1 MRSVALGL
9 RENAGQFWLL
19 VLINAFVGSMVGLER
34 ELLPLIGEQEFG
46 IASKTALLSF
56 IATFGAVKA
65 MANYSAGRL
74 GDAFG
79 RKRVLVVGWLFA
91 LPVPL
96 LIMWAPSWEWIVF
109 ANVLLGI
116 NQGLAWSSTVVMK
129 IDLVGARQ
137 RGLAMGL
144 NEFAGYLAVAVTAF
158 AAGLLAQQYGA
169 RPVPFYLGVACAVAG
184 LVLTLLL
191 VRDTTAHAH
200 LEAGARQPSPLRRN
214 GVFADATWRDPAL
227 ASCSQVGLVNNL
239 NDGVAW
245 GLFPLLFAGSQLP
258 GAQATL
264 LIAIYPAMWGISQ
277 LFTGAASDRYGRR
290 PLIVAGMAVQ
300 AIALAAIALT
310 ASFQSWL
317 AGSVLLGLG
326 TALVYP
332 TLIAAISDVAHPSW
346 RSTAVGVYRF
356 WRDSG
361 YVFGAV
367 LAGVIADRLGIRA
380 AVLVVAGI
388 TLLSAIAA
396 AMRMPETRPH
406 EAAQRP
412 RTRQQSAA

>member
-200 LEAGARQPSPLRRN
+200 LEAGARPPSPLRRN

>member
-1 MRSVALGL
+1 MRNVALGL

-65 MANYSAGRL
+65 IANYSAGRL

-79 RKRVLVVGWLFA
+79 RKHVLVVGWLFA
-91 LPVPL
+91 IPVPL

-144 NEFAGYLAVAVTAF
+144 NEFAGYLAVAAMAF

-169 RPVPFYLGVACAVAG
+169 RPVPFYLGVACAFAG

-191 VRDTTAHAH
+191 VRDTTAHAQ
-200 LEAGARQPSPLRRN
+200 LEAGARPLPPLRRS

-258 GAQATL
+258 RTQATL
-264 LIAIYPAMWGISQ
+264 LIAIYPAMWGVSQ
-277 LFTGAASDRYGRR
+277 LFTGAASDRYGRH

-300 AIALAAIALT
+300 AIALAVIALT

-317 AGSVLLGLG
+317 TGSVLLGLG

-346 RSTAVGVYRF
+346 RSSAVGVYRF

-361 YVFGAV
+361 YVFGAL
-367 LAGVIADRLGIRA
+367 LAGVIADQLGMRA
-380 AVLVVAGI
+380 AVLAVAGI

-396 AMRMPETRPH
+396 AMRMPETKPNRAARGPRP
-406 EAAQRP
+406 
-412 RTRQQSAA
+412 RQQSAA

>member
-65 MANYSAGRL
+65 IANYSAGRL

-79 RKRVLVVGWLFA
+79 RKRVLVLGWLFA
-91 LPVPL
+91 IPVPL

-109 ANVLLGI
+109 ANVLLGV

-129 IDLVGARQ
+129 IDLAGARQ

-144 NEFAGYLAVAVTAF
+144 NEFAGYLAVAATAF
-158 AAGLLAQQYGA
+158 AAGLLAQQFGS
-169 RPVPFYLGVACAVAG
+169 RPVPFYLGVVCAVAG
-184 LVLTLLL
+184 LVLTLFL

-200 LEAGARQPSPLRRN
+200 MEAGMQPLSPQVRS

-245 GLFPLLFAGSQLP
+245 GLFPLLFASGHLP

-264 LIAIYPAMWGISQ
+264 LIAIYPATWGISQ

-290 PLIVAGMAVQ
+290 PLIVAGMALQ
-300 AIALAAIALT
+300 AIALTVIALA
-310 ASFQSWL
+310 ASFRVWL
-317 AGSVLLGLG
+317 TGSVLLGLG

-361 YVFGAV
+361 YVFGAL
-367 LAGVIADRLGIRA
+367 LAGLIADRLGMRA
-380 AVLVVAGI
+380 AILAVAGI
-388 TLLSAIAA
+388 TLLSAVAA
-396 AMRMPETRPH
+396 ALRMPETKSDQDAPRSR
-406 EAAQRP
+406 QR
-412 RTRQQSAA
+412 SAA

>member
-65 MANYSAGRL
+65 IANYSAGRL
-74 GDAFG
+74 ADAFG
-79 RKRVLVVGWLFA
+79 RKRVLVAGWLFA
-91 LPVPL
+91 IPVPL

-169 RPVPFYLGVACAVAG
+169 RPVPFYLGVACALTG

-200 LEAGARQPSPLRRN
+200 LEAGARSLSPLKRN

-258 GAQATL
+258 AAQATL

-300 AIALAAIALT
+300 AMALAVIALT

-317 AGSVLLGLG
+317 TGSVLLGLG

-361 YVFGAV
+361 YVFGAL

-396 AMRMPETRPH
+396 AMRMPETRPNQ
-406 EAAQRP
+406 AAQRP
-412 RTRQQSAA
+412 RSRQQSAA

>member
-1 MRSVALGL
+1 MPSVTLGL
-9 RENAGQFWLL
+9 RANAGQFWLL

-65 MANYSAGRL
+65 IANYSAGRL

-79 RKRVLVVGWLFA
+79 RKRVLVAGWLFA

-96 LIMWAPSWEWIVF
+96 LLMWAPSWGWIVF

-116 NQGLAWSSTVVMK
+116 NQGLAWSSAVVMK
-129 IDLVGARQ
+129 IDLVGGEQ

-144 NEFAGYLAVAVTAF
+144 NEFAGYLAVAASAF
-158 AAGLLAQQYGA
+158 AAALLAQRFGL
-169 RPVPFYLGVACAVAG
+169 RPVPFYMGAVFAVTG
-184 LVLTLLL
+184 LILTLLF
-191 VRDTTAHAH
+191 VRDTTAYAR
-200 LEAGARQPSPLRRN
+200 LEGGTHDTSGRMRN

-239 NDGVAW
+239 NDGLAW
-245 GLFPLLFAGSQLP
+245 GLFPLLFASIQLP
-258 GAQATL
+258 RTQAAL
-264 LIAIYPAMWGISQ
+264 LIALYPAMWGISQ

-290 PLIVAGMAVQ
+290 PLIVAGMVVQ
-300 AIALAAIALT
+300 AGALAVIGLT
-310 ASFQSWL
+310 ASFYPWL
-317 AGSVLLGLG
+317 TGSILLGLG

-367 LAGVIADRLGIRA
+367 VSGVVADVFGIRA
-380 AVLVVAGI
+380 AVLAVAAI
-388 TLLSAIAA
+388 TLLSGMAA
-396 AMRMPETRPH
+396 ALRMPETRLT
-406 EAAQRP
+406 ANVQRL
-412 RTRQQSAA
+412 RQQPAA

>member
-1 MRSVALGL
+1 MRRVVLGL

-34 ELLPLIGEQEFG
+34 ELLPLIGEQAFG

-65 MANYSAGRL
+65 IANYSAGRL

-91 LPVPL
+91 IPVPL

-158 AAGLLAQQYGA
+158 AAGLLAHQYGA
-169 RPVPFYLGVACAVAG
+169 RPVPFYLGVVCAVAG

-191 VRDTTAHAH
+191 VRDTTAHAR
-200 LEAGARQPSPLRRN
+200 LEAGARPLSPLRRN

-264 LIAIYPAMWGISQ
+264 LIAIYPAVWGISQ

-290 PLIVAGMAVQ
+290 PLIVTGMVVQ

-396 AMRMPETRPH
+396 AMRMPETRPN

-412 RTRQQSAA
+412 RSRQQSAA